1 MPIDSITLTGL
12 KITST
17 VGVPPE
23 ERSHPQSLEVTVHMC
38 PHQGLSGLND
48 DIEKTVDY
56 ARVASEIQAVA
67 VAAPR
72 QLIETLAEAI
82 ADTLLAAHPLQ
93 PGAGYNATHG
103 EPKQITVEVSKFIL
117 PHCDRVTVRLHKS
130 SVA

>member
-1 MPIDSITLTGL
+1 MPTDSITLTGL

-23 ERSHPQSLEVTVHMC
+23 ERRHPQSLEVTVHMC
-38 PHQGLSGLND
+38 PQQGLSGLND

-56 ARVASEIQAVA
+56 AQVASEIQSIA

-82 ADTLLAAHPLQ
+82 ADSLLAAHPLQ
-93 PGAGYNATHG
+93 H
-103 EPKQITVEVSKFIL
+103 ITVEVSKFIL

-130 SVA
+130 SVV

>member
-1 MPIDSITLTGL
+1 MPTDSITLTGL

-48 DIEKTVDY
+48 DIKNTVDY

-93 PGAGYNATHG
+93 H
-103 EPKQITVEVSKFIL
+103 ITVEVSKFIL